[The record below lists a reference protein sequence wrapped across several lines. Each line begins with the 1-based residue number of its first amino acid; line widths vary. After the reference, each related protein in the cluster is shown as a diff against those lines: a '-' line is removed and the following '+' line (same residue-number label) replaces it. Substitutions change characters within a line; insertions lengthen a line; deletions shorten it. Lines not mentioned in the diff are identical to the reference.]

1 MNQTVESA
9 RHRRPPGTGT
19 FRVGAFTTKLL
30 LIALVNGFAMFAM
43 QREIALGETGA
54 LVATLLAT
62 LAIDVVYLSRRAVP
76 LKYLVPGTIFMLLF
90 IVYPVAYTVY
100 ISFTNYGT
108 GNLLTKDQ
116 AIERLVVNSLSTE
129 ADGARFSIT
138 PLDDGDGTL
147 SLFMV
152 AEDGTL
158 LLGDESGA
166 TEVFESDI
174 VESGGRLESVGGRRA
189 LNLGQASLR
198 SDELLALVIP
208 TEFGEIRVQT
218 LKQAT
223 VAAFKLA
230 YDQSSDEIVDVA
242 TGTRYHPVEGRY
254 TSDAGEVLTP
264 GFRSV
269 IGTDNYD
276 RVWSNDAVRG
286 PFLRVFVWN
295 FAFAVLSV
303 GFAMALGLGIAL
315 TLHRSGLKGV
325 KYYRSLLIIPYAV
338 PSFLSALV
346 WQGMLNRD
354 FGILNRMLHLDINWL
369 LDPWWARF
377 SVVLVNIWLGFP
389 YMFLVCTGALQSIP
403 SDLMEAAQIDGASAA
418 QRFRK
423 VTWPLLL
430 ITLAPLLIAS
440 FAFNFNNFNTVFLLT
455 GGGPPVPG
463 SQTPAGATDI
473 LITYTFRLAFEG
485 GRGQDYGFAA
495 AISVMIFF
503 VVATISA
510 LSFRRTKAFENLT

>member
-1 MNQTVESA
+1 MV
-9 RHRRPPGTGT
+9 RRRRPPRTGT
-19 FRVGAFTTKLL
+19 IRAGALVRKLV

-43 QREIALGETGA
+43 QRELALGETGA
-54 LVATLLAT
+54 LVATLAAT
-62 LAIDVVYLSRRAVP
+62 LAINGVYLSRRVVP

-116 AIERLVVNSLSTE
+116 AIERLVANSLSTD
-129 ADGARFSIT
+129 ADGARFAIT
-138 PLDDGDGTL
+138 PLDDGDGTM
-147 SLFMV
+147 SLFMI
-152 AEDGTL
+152 AEDGSL
-158 LLGDESGA
+158 LLGDESGLSPLA
-166 TEVFESDI
+166 GSDI
-174 VESGGRLESVGGRRA
+174 TRDGNRVVSVDGRRA
-189 LNLGQASLR
+189 LNLGQASQR
-198 SDELLALVIP
+198 QDELLDLVVP
-208 TEFGEIRVQT
+208 ADFGEIRVQT

-223 VAAFKLA
+223 VAAFGLS
-230 YDQSSDEIVDVA
+230 YDAASDEIVDIS
-242 TGTRYHPVEGRY
+242 TGTRYRPREGRY
-254 TSDAGEVLTP
+254 TSDTGEVLTP
-264 GFRSV
+264 GFRAV
-269 IGTDNYD
+269 VGPDNYN
-276 RVWSNDAVRG
+276 RVWSNSAIRD
-286 PFLRVFVWN
+286 PFIRVFAWN
-295 FAFAVLSV
+295 FAFALLSV
-303 GFAMALGLGIAL
+303 ALSMALGLGIAL

-325 KYYRSLLIIPYAV
+325 KFYRSLLIIPYAV

-346 WQGMLNRD
+346 WQGMLNRN
-354 FGILNRMLHLDINWL
+354 FGIINRMFHLDINWL

-403 SDLMEAAQIDGASAA
+403 SDLMEAAQIDGASAS

-485 GRGQDYGFAA
+485 GRGQDFGFAA

-510 LSFRRTKAFENLT
+510 ISFRRTKAFENLA